1 MTGHRTDGNHGPG
14 SNPSKLRTL
23 ATKKSRCWRNQAIT
37 LTENLAIRSHLMSLG
52 IPPELR
58 QAGSY
63 LFARRISPD
72 KRISSVLDF
81 LTRCRLPITNRGK
94 PASDHFSL
102 ADSSFP
108 GLRLL
113 RFRIRLSASGAVAR
127 RSFPGT
133 RLPVSKCDAA
143 ITAGFSQPWTRYVRV
158 SFSQT
163 C

>member
-1 MTGHRTDGNHGPG
+1 MQNKFSVQLQMTGHRTDGNHGPG

-81 LTRCRLPITNRGK
+81 LTRCRLPVTYLDRDMEFVWNLKHLDKTSCQRSSSVQIK
-94 PASDHFSL
+94 PPQL
-102 ADSSFP
+102 KP
-108 GLRLL
+108 RPNKC
-113 RFRIRLSASGAVAR
+113 RIPRND
-127 RSFPGT
+127 PN
-133 RLPVSKCDAA
+133 
-143 ITAGFSQPWTRYVRV
+143 
-158 SFSQT
+158 
-163 C
+163 